1 MTRKEI
7 KDRVNSLGSKTE
19 NCGGFF
25 DIPLRKEAI
34 ADTQKKLL
42 EPGVWNDIKKARELS
57 KKLNSDDEIVKRFEK
72 ISDDLCAVSELS
84 ESLEDE
90 DLEEISN
97 EIEKIEEEIGEVE
110 MENAL
115 NGEEDRLGAIMTVHP
130 GAGGTESCD
139 WAGMLLKM
147 YIKYF
152 EKHDWKFKVIDIQE
166 AEEAGIKDAT
176 LEIDHEGAY
185 GFLKCER
192 GIHRLVR
199 ISPFDAN
206 HRRHTSFVS
215 VFVYPLADDEIEVEI
230 LEKDLKLDFFRSSGP
245 GGQNVN
251 KVSTAVRITHI
262 PTGIVVQSQSE
273 RSQILNRQN
282 AMKILKSKIYQK
294 MLEEEQKK
302 KSVLENQ
309 KTDIAWGHQIR
320 SYVFT
325 PYTQVKDHRTDFET
339 SDVQKVMDGN
349 IDAFIR
355 NYLLYTGKK

>member
-1 MTRKEI
+1 M
-7 KDRVNSLGSKTE
+7 VS
-19 NCGGFF
+19 
-25 DIPLRKEAI
+25 
-34 ADTQKKLL
+34 
-42 EPGVWNDIKKARELS
+42 
-57 KKLNSDDEIVKRFEK
+57 RFEK
-72 ISDDLCAVSELS
+72 VTVDLETLLELA
-84 ESLEDE
+84 ESASDE
-90 DLEEISN
+90 DLDEISLEIGKTEEEIS
-97 EIEKIEEEIGEVE
+97 EIE

-115 NGEEDRLGAIMTVHP
+115 NGEEDQLGAILTVHP

-139 WAGMLLKM
+139 WAGMLMKM
-147 YIKYF
+147 YIKYL
-152 EKHDWKFKVIDIQE
+152 ERHEWKYKIVDIQDG
-166 AEEAGIKDAT
+166 EEAGIKDVT
-176 LEIDHEGAY
+176 IEIDHESAY
-185 GFLKCER
+185 GFIKCER

-215 VFVYPLADDEIEVEI
+215 VFVYPLADDKIEVEI
-230 LEKDLKLDFFRSSGP
+230 AEKDLKLDFFRSSGP

-251 KVSTAVRITHI
+251 KVSTAVRITHV

-282 AMKILKSKIYQK
+282 AMKILKSRIYQK

-325 PYTQVKDHRTDFET
+325 PYTQVKDHRTGYET
-339 SDVQKVMDGN
+339 SDVQKIMEGE

-355 NYLLYTGKK
+355 SYLLYSGGKNLSGEKK

>member
-1 MTRKEI
+1 M
-7 KDRVNSLGSKTE
+7 
-19 NCGGFF
+19 
-25 DIPLRKEAI
+25 
-34 ADTQKKLL
+34 
-42 EPGVWNDIKKARELS
+42 S
-57 KKLNSDDEIVKRFEK
+57 KKLNSDEKVVGRFEK
-72 ISDDLCAVSELS
+72 VTVDLETLLELTESVS
-84 ESLEDE
+84 DE
-90 DLEEISN
+90 DLDEISL
-97 EIEKIEEEIGEVE
+97 EIGKAEDEISEIE

-115 NGEEDRLGAIMTVHP
+115 NGEEDQLGAILTVHP

-139 WAGMLLKM
+139 WAGLLMKM
-147 YIKYF
+147 YIKYL
-152 EKHDWKFKVIDIQE
+152 ERHEWKYKIVDIQE
-166 AEEAGIKDAT
+166 GEEAGIKDVT
-176 LEIDHEGAY
+176 IEIDHESAY
-185 GFLKCER
+185 GFIKCER

-215 VFVYPLADDEIEVEI
+215 VFVYPLVDDKIEVEI
-230 LEKDLKLDFFRSSGP
+230 VEKDLKLDFFRSSGP

-251 KVSTAVRITHI
+251 KVSTAVRITHV
-262 PTGIVVQSQSE
+262 PTGIIVQSQSE

-282 AMKILKSKIYQK
+282 AMKILKSRIYQK

-325 PYTQVKDHRTDFET
+325 PYTQVKDHRTGHET
-339 SDVQKVMDGN
+339 SDVQKVMEGE

-355 NYLLYTGKK
+355 SYLLYSGEKNISGEKK

>member
-1 MTRKEI
+1 ME
-7 KDRVNSLGSKTE
+7 E
-19 NCGGFF
+19 
-25 DIPLRKEAI
+25 
-34 ADTQKKLL
+34 L
-42 EPGVWNDIKKARELS
+42 ET
-57 KKLNSDDEIVKRFEK
+57 
-72 ISDDLCAVSELS
+72 
-84 ESLEDE
+84 
-90 DLEEISN
+90 
-97 EIEKIEEEIGEVE
+97 
-110 MENAL
+110 ENAL
-115 NGEEDRLGAIMTVHP
+115 NDEEDQLGAIMTVHP

-147 YIKYF
+147 YRKYF
-152 EKHDWKFKVIDIQE
+152 EKHGWSYKIIDAQE
-166 AEEAGIKDAT
+166 GEGAGIKDAT
-176 LEIDHEGAY
+176 IEIDHESAY
-185 GFLKCER
+185 GFMKCER

-215 VFVYPLADDEIEVEI
+215 VFIYPLADDKINVEI
-230 LEKDLKLDFFRSSGP
+230 AEKDLKLDFFRSSGP

-251 KVSTAVRITHI
+251 KVSTAVRITHM

-294 MLEEEQKK
+294 MLEEEKKK

-325 PYTQVKDHRTDFET
+325 PYTQVKDHRTGYET
-339 SDVQKVMDGN
+339 SDVQKVMEGDL
-349 IDAFIR
+349 DAFIR
-355 NYLLYTGKK
+355 SYLLFSGGKNASGDKQ